1 MIISKNKDEFSLII
15 KMMDFIDLRKKK
27 QLGLKVN
34 SIGRLLLNYFCI
46 LNIILIIIIITFHK
60 SIYY

>member
-34 SIGRLLLNYFCI
+34 SIDRLLLNYFCI

-60 SIYY
+60 SIYN

>member
-34 SIGRLLLNYFCI
+34 SIDRLLLNYFCI

>member
-34 SIGRLLLNYFCI
+34 SIDRLLLNYFCI
-46 LNIILIIIIITFHK
+46 LNII
-60 SIYY
+60 